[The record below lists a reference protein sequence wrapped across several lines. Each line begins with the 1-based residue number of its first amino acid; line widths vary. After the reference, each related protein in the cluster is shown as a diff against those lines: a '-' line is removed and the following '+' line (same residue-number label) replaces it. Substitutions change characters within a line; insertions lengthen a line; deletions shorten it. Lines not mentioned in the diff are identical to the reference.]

1 MNWSQA
7 LDYCQTRFDNYHN
20 DDNDD
25 DGGGGGSGDAGA
37 GDEGANDD
45 DDGQGWLLGRVDL
58 S

>member
-25 DGGGGGSGDAGA
+25 DDGGGGDAGDGDEEANA
-37 GDEGANDD
+37 GDDE
-45 DDGQGWLLGRVDL
+45 QGWLLGRVDL